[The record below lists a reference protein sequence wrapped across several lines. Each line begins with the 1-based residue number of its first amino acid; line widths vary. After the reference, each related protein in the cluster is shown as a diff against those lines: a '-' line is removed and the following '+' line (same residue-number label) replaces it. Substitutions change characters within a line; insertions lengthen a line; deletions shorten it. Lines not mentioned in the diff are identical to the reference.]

1 MGILNSKLIADV
13 FIWDR
18 KNHTPCPILYPEIKQ
33 AMSGYTRRII
43 QCKPEYNPFRSGYA
57 HLNYISFAIFIFQQ
71 NQCEVI
77 LMQHII

>member
-1 MGILNSKLIADV
+1 MGILNNKFIADV

-18 KNHTPCPILYPEIKQ
+18 NTPCPILYPEIKQ

-57 HLNYISFAIFIFQQ
+57 HLNYISFATFIFQQ
-71 NQCEVI
+71 TSVK
-77 LMQHII
+77 